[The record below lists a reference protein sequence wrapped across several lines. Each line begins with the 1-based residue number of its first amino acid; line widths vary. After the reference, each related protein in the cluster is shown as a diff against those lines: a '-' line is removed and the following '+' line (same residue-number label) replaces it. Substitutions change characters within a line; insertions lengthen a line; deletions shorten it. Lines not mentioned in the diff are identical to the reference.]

1 MRTFLILV
9 LISLLL
15 GACAPAV
22 DVVALASTA
31 QSIAATGV
39 VATLRA
45 MPTNTPL
52 PSATFTATLEPTG
65 TATAVVTQGATATS
79 TNAQAVAQ
87 GTLISNLPTEVSA
100 TDKADKSDATSPLL
114 LQNNSG
120 QTVWL
125 IIEAPVYLEYRFS
138 DSMLILVPQGVY
150 HYRAY
155 IGENGPYEGTFSIGN
170 QDKHTLIF
178 SANKVTF
185 QKP

>member
-1 MRTFLILV
+1 MRSLLIFV

-15 GACAPAV
+15 GACAPEV
-22 DVVALASTA
+22 DGVALASTA

-39 VATLRA
+39 AGTLTA
-45 MPTNTPL
+45 MPTNTSL
-52 PSATFTATLEPTG
+52 PSATLTATFEPTAI
-65 TATAVVTQGATATS
+65 ATALSALDATTTS
-79 TNAQAVAQ
+79 TSTQPSLQ
-87 GTLISNLPTEVSA
+87 GTLASGLPTEVSA
-100 TDKADKSDATSPLL
+100 TDQADKNDATSPLL

-138 DSMLILVPQGVY
+138 DSMLILVPRGVY

-155 IGENGPYEGTFSIGN
+155 IGEKGPYEGTFSIGN